1 MGKKNW
7 KKKTL
12 NFAYVK
18 FKFQF
23 GINTCRPRLLS
34 SGESLSYFLLFF
46 FFFNE
51 APSLRIKKIMSLVYG
66 LRKHYFFDILF
77 RQNGRGPYDSVFLGL
92 GGWKFSFQSCL
103 YKTECS
109 FLLQHRKYGYQIIG
123 AFGPAS
129 ILTRTNTIQEHVLP
143 LETKC

>member
-1 MGKKNW
+1 MIDRSFLGNFLTVKNPASRKKNDGKKELE
-7 KKKTL
+7 KKQTL

-77 RQNGRGPYDSVFLGL
+77 R
-92 GGWKFSFQSCL
+92 
-103 YKTECS
+103 
-109 FLLQHRKYGYQIIG
+109 
-123 AFGPAS
+123 
-129 ILTRTNTIQEHVLP
+129 
-143 LETKC
+143 

>member
-46 FFFNE
+46 FFLNE
-51 APSLRIKKIMSLVYG
+51 APSLRIKKIISLVYG

-77 RQNGRGPYDSVFLGL
+77 RQNGRGPYDSDFLGL
-92 GGWKFSFQSCL
+92 GDGNFPFRAACTRPSVRSSFSIEN
-103 YKTECS
+103 TVIR
-109 FLLQHRKYGYQIIG
+109 LLGHLACFHLNANKYY
-123 AFGPAS
+123 S
-129 ILTRTNTIQEHVLP
+129 RTCATS
-143 LETKC
+143 